1 MIGDFF
7 RVLEGVLVIVEI
19 VIVEIKAKEEGG
31 MITFLLLLRLF

>member
-19 VIVEIKAKEEGG
+19 VIVEIKAKEEEG